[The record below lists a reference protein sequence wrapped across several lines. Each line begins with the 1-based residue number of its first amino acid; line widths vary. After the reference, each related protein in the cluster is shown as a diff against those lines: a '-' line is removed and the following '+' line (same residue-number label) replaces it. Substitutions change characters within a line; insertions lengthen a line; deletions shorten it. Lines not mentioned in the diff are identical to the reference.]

1 MSVIFVCGVHGIGK
15 TTFCQRLAKSLNIP
29 HFSAST
35 LIRDKAS
42 YAVSEK
48 SGDKQVK
55 EIDAN
60 QVILLAAVRE
70 KIAEMG
76 RIILDGHVTLIDKAG
91 SYQKLPIALFR
102 DLGVSTIILLEIPAP
117 ESARRLTERDGM
129 APSLDFIAEHQKV
142 EKEHAQELADK
153 INVRL
158 YISNGENEQLQN
170 ILEKL

>member
-1 MSVIFVCGVHGIGK
+1 
-15 TTFCQRLAKSLNIP
+15 
-29 HFSAST
+29 
-35 LIRDKAS
+35 
-42 YAVSEK
+42 
-48 SGDKQVK
+48 
-55 EIDAN
+55 
-60 QVILLAAVRE
+60 
-70 KIAEMG
+70 MG
-76 RIILDGHVTLIDKAG
+76 RIILDGHVTLINKAG

-117 ESARRLTERDGM
+117 EIARRLTERDGM

-153 INVRL
+153 IKVRL